1 MVKKKKKSI
10 EIIKKEIILLENNT
24 NKNIEEKQSYLNL
37 IKQILEYQ
45 IHNKLNIQKLLKIL
59 KPNNQTIIYWIYKYS
74 KNNNVYKK
82 IVKNYHNYFTKSDI
96 NDIKYEIFIYY
107 IKNQTAKL
115 YWNDNIKKISDTIF
129 LPIKKNFKGK

>member
-45 IHNKLNIQKLLKIL
+45 IHNKLNIQKLLKLL

-82 IVKNYHNYFTKSDI
+82 IINNYHSCCNTNMGSSK
-96 NDIKYEIFIYY
+96 KTYY
-107 IKNQTAKL
+107 RFP
-115 YWNDNIKKISDTIF
+115 KIPYTFHCMYTNPFQWMRARIAHR
-129 LPIKKNFKGK
+129 GK